1 MLYLQ
6 KGQQNELVL
15 NINNNSTTSFST
27 YTLTFTHIMSQEV
40 KSYTVSTSD
49 PQVYAQNIRYCE
61 IILNLQDAGQDL
73 NYEGE
78 YNLNIYGNGTDL
90 VFTGIAILEG
100 TQEEPF
106 FTTYVSPN
114 ENNENYIYI
123 QD

>member
-1 MLYLQ
+1 MLYLN
-6 KGQQNELVL
+6 KGQQNELTL
-15 NINNNSTTSFST
+15 NINNNSTTSFSG

-61 IILNLQDAGQDL
+61 IILNLQDPGQDL

-78 YNLNIYGNGTDL
+78 YNLNIYGNGTEL

-100 TQEEPF
+100 TEEEPL